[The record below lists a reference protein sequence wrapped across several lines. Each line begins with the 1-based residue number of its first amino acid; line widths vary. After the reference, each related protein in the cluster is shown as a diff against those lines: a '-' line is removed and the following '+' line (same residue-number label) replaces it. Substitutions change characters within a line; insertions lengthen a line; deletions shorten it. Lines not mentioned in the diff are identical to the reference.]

1 MLNEEIKKKF
11 EVISPAE
18 EKDRLRLKLA
28 EDTKTYL
35 ANRGIIKTIPI
46 GVTSEFPDGSLPVRT
61 QKDYKAVHA
70 SRMKSFKVL
79 NTEEATSKR
88 VQGAPCEIDGSRLKY
103 KNGECVM
110 CVSAKYH
117 RQAKAKREAK

>member
-46 GVTSEFPDGSLPVRT
+46 GVTSEFPD
-61 QKDYKAVHA
+61 A

-117 RQAKAKREAK
+117 RQAKAKRESK